1 VARGSSDSRPTR
13 SKKFFHGKLVYQIL
27 QLMSDETCV
36 QRGGGGERER
46 EREREKFIDNQWD
59 KGSRCYR
66 ALPAASSM
74 SNRAL

>member
-1 VARGSSDSRPTR
+1 MRRA
-13 SKKFFHGKLVYQIL
+13 SK
-27 QLMSDETCV
+27 
-36 QRGGGGERER
+36 GGGGGGGER

-74 SNRAL
+74 SNRALQTKEIEIGAPAGSHPKLNLIVLFPYSG